1 MRACSSGLNTVH
13 PCAQANNK
21 DTHARLSSLSCL
33 SAGVFLASC
42 LLDIIPNFLK
52 EMRETFTELSV
63 TGLVCPICPQLY
75 FPVPEFIMSV
85 GFLFLLVMEQ
95 LILTLRDERERQHRH
110 KDGREEKEALLLC
123 SPTVQPRPD
132 LSLSPIRSSVLL
144 LSLCLFFTFQ
154 GLSVDA
160 VRPRPELLLRTSLV
174 SCSLAFL
181 LIQSHMRRSVVS
193 VCLAVLSSAFP
204 LGLILRHTHT
214 HQSFRLARST
224 LQGLSVGSF
233 AYVVFMDVMPRVTSA
248 NEQRAFSD
256 HQRYNEHEHA
266 KSVSHH
272 HLSTSVEQELVLEL
286 ELVLDLELVLELE
299 LVLDLEL
306 VLELE
311 LVLDLELVLI
321 RKIVNGSV

>member
-1 MRACSSGLNTVH
+1 MMSLVSSVVNSVGSELVCVLVYVVCVLVCGFGALGALRVSWRSGSH
-13 PCAQANNK
+13 S
-21 DTHARLSSLSCL
+21 DARLSSLSCL

-248 NEQRAFSD
+248 NEQRISKVTLILTGFSVFT
-256 HQRYNEHEHA
+256 A
-266 KSVSHH
+266 A
-272 HLSTSVEQELVLEL
+272 LLL
-286 ELVLDLELVLELE
+286 
-299 LVLDLEL
+299 
-306 VLELE
+306 
-311 LVLDLELVLI
+311 
-321 RKIVNGSV
+321 